1 MTRWVCEHCGRQGE
15 SDGDAVDR
23 IQCPDCGEPVVPR

>member
-15 SDGDAVDR
+15 SDDDVDR
-23 IQCPDCGEPVVPR
+23 LQCPDCGEPVVPR

>member
-15 SDGDAVDR
+15 TDDDIDR